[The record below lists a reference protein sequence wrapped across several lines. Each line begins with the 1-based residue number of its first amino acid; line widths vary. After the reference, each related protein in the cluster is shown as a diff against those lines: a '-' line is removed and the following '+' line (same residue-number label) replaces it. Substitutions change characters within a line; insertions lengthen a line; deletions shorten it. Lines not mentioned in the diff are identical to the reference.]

1 MQRMTTAEAT
11 IESLV
16 RHGID
21 TLYAV
26 PGVHNDH
33 LFDAAHRASDRF
45 RVIHARHEQ
54 TAAYMALGAA
64 LVTGRPQAFAV
75 VPGPGLLNASA
86 ALLTAYGMG
95 APVVALVGQ
104 IPSFAIERGHGHLH
118 EIPDQLGLLRHL
130 TKYAAR
136 IRAPHEAPLLVA
148 EAIRS
153 ARSGRQRPVA
163 LECAIDTW
171 GESGPVAFPPI
182 EPPLVPPVDMAAVER
197 AAGILGKAE
206 RPLVVVGGGAIDAAP
221 EVQRVAEMIEA
232 PVASFRRGRGVLPTT
247 HRLAI
252 SFTEGHRLWQH
263 ADAVLAIGTRLYW
276 QESNWGVDASL
287 PVVRLDIDPDE
298 PARFRPPAC
307 ALVGDAATVLR
318 ALLAVLPQHNRPRTA
333 ADIGSVRAWFT
344 ERLGRL
350 EPQLSFLRS
359 IRAALPDDGI
369 FVEDVTQLGFV
380 SRLALPVTRPRTFLS
395 PGYQDN
401 LGWAYGAALGAQAAL
416 PGRKVLAIAGDGG
429 FLYQASELATAV
441 RHRLPVVVVVF
452 DDGAFGNVRRIQAEQ
467 SGNRLIGCDLANP
480 DFVAFARS
488 FGAAA
493 FRADTPPALEQA
505 LREAFA
511 LNSPALVHVKVG
523 EMPSPWDMI
532 LLPRVRG
539 SGEAARPPLP

>member
-1 MQRMTTAEAT
+1 MPPV
-11 IESLV
+11 S
-16 RHGID
+16 
-21 TLYAV
+21 
-26 PGVHNDH
+26 
-33 LFDAAHRASDRF
+33 
-45 RVIHARHEQ
+45 ARR
-54 TAAYMALGAA
+54 T
-64 LVTGRPQAFAV
+64 R
-75 VPGPGLLNASA
+75 
-86 ALLTAYGMG
+86 
-95 APVVALVGQ
+95 
-104 IPSFAIERGHGHLH
+104 R
-118 EIPDQLGLLRHL
+118 
-130 TKYAAR
+130 
-136 IRAPHEAPLLVA
+136 PLLVA

-171 GESGPVAFPPI
+171 GQSGPVAFPPI

-252 SFTEGHRLWQH
+252 SFTEGHRLWQD

-467 SGNRLIGCDLANP
+467 YGNRLIGCDLANP

>member
-45 RVIHARHEQ
+45 RVIYARHEQ

-64 LVTGRPQAFAV
+64 MVRGKPQVYAV

-86 ALLTAYGMG
+86 ALPTAYAVG
-95 APVVALVGQ
+95 APVLALVGQ
-104 IPSFAIERGHGHLH
+104 IAQSRSAAARPSARDPRPARIMRS
-118 EIPDQLGLLRHL
+118 L
-130 TKYAAR
+130 TKYADR
-136 IRAPHEAPLLVA
+136 IHAPHEAPLKVT
-148 EAIRS
+148 EAFRQM
-153 ARSGRQRPVA
+153 RSGRAAAGGAGMRDRH
-163 LECAIDTW
+163 L
-171 GESGPVAFPPI
+171 GPIWAGRIPPI

-206 RPLVVVGGGAIDAAP
+206 RPLAVVGGGAIDAAP
-221 EVQRVAEMIEA
+221 EVQRVAEMIEGS
-232 PVASFRRGRGVLPTT
+232 VASFRRGRGVLPTT
-247 HRLAI
+247 HQLAI
-252 SFTEGHRLWQH
+252 SFTEGHRLWQD
-263 ADAVLAIGTRLYW
+263 ADAVLAIGTRVYW
-276 QESNWGVDASL
+276 QESNWGWRRACPWFGSTSIPTSRPASARPL
-287 PVVRLDIDPDE
+287 PPWSGM
-298 PARFRPPAC
+298 PPRFCERSSPSYRNTIVPGLPPISAPF
-307 ALVGDAATVLR
+307 APG
-318 ALLAVLPQHNRPRTA
+318 LPN
-333 ADIGSVRAWFT
+333 GSAGWSR
-344 ERLGRL
+344 
-350 EPQLSFLRS
+350 QLSFLRS

-380 SRLALPVTRPRTFLS
+380 SRLALPITRPRTFLS

-416 PGRKVLAIAGDGG
+416 PGRKVLAIAGNGG

-452 DDGAFGNVRRIQAEQ
+452 DDGAFGNVRRIQAER

-505 LREAFA
+505 LHEAFA

-523 EMPSPWDMI
+523 EMQSP
-532 LLPRVRG
+532 G
-539 SGEAARPPLP
+539 T